1 MTGPEKETSPSR
13 GRYAPSPTGELH
25 LGNLRTALVAWL
37 LARSSGGEFLL
48 RIEDLDSTR
57 SKEEWVGVQ
66 ERELGSL
73 GIDWDGEPVR
83 QSARHDL
90 YRGALARLEADGLL
104 YECFCS
110 RREVR
115 EAASAPHLDPDLPQ
129 AAYPGTC
136 RELSEAERKERRAEG
151 RPPALRVRA
160 GGERIAFRDGI
171 HGELSFVVDDFVVRR
186 NDGDFGYNL
195 AVVVDDADQGVTE
208 VVRGEDLLDST
219 ARQLW
224 LYDRLG
230 LAPPSSWV
238 HLPLM
243 MGPDGAR
250 LAKRHGSVTLE
261 QLEAEGITPSQL
273 TGRLAASIG
282 LVPEETERFA
292 PDLLEGFDR
301 EAVLASLAGQTGS
314 RPEG

>member
-1 MTGPEKETSPSR
+1 LIK

-37 LARSSGGEFLL
+37 SARSAGGEMLL
-48 RIEDLDSTR
+48 RIEDLDSAR
-57 SKEEWVGVQ
+57 SKEEWVEAQ
-66 ERELGSL
+66 QRELEAL
-73 GIDWDGEPVR
+73 GIDWDGQPVR
-83 QSARHDL
+83 QSARNGL
-90 YRGALARLEADGLL
+90 YSEALNRLETEGLL
-104 YECFCS
+104 YECFCT

-115 EAASAPHLDPDLPQ
+115 EAASAPHPDGNLPE

-136 RELSEAERKERRAEG
+136 RDLSPREREERRRTG

-160 GGERIAFRDGI
+160 GGEQVSFRDEV
-171 HGELSFVVDDFVVRR
+171 HGEVGFVVDDFVVRR

-219 ARQLW
+219 SRQIW
-224 LYDRLG
+224 LYARLG
-230 LAPPSSWV
+230 LTPPSAWV

-243 MGPDGAR
+243 TGPDGER

-261 QLEAEGITPSQL
+261 QLVEKGVTARQVV
-273 TGRLAASIG
+273 GRLASSIG
-282 LVPEETERFA
+282 LVPEGTECLA
-292 PDLLEGFDR
+292 PDLLGSFDR
-301 EAVLASLAGQTGS
+301 AALLASLAS
-314 RPEG
+314 REQP